1 MAKPIIIFDLDG
13 TLADCEHRKK
23 YLLQKPK
30 NWKAFFAEAEQD
42 QPIEPMRV
50 LNRVLA
56 DSGKFEIYICTGRHD
71 GMRGQTEAWLK
82 KHNVV
87 WDVLLMRR
95 EKDFRQDFTVKKE
108 MLAGLPAERILFVVD
123 DRNQAVEMW
132 RAEGLF
138 CLQCADGD
146 Y

>member
-1 MAKPIIIFDLDG
+1 MSKPIVIFDLDG

-30 NWKAFFAEAEQD
+30 DWNAFFAEAVHD
-42 QPIEPMRV
+42 TPIEPMRV
-50 LNRVLA
+50 LNRTLA
-56 DSGKFEIYICTGRHD
+56 ESGKFCIYICTGRHE
-71 GMRGQTEAWLK
+71 GMRVGTEAWLK
-82 KHNVV
+82 KHEIE
-87 WDVLLMRR
+87 WDFLLMRR

-108 MLAGLPAERILFVVD
+108 MLSQLPAERVLFIID

-132 RAEGLF
+132 RREGFF